1 MSNPS
6 NLLPVNLSPLDP
18 QLSSTKYF
26 NNFFVKDINV
36 SSNVN
41 DTIVAFFD
49 QYTGNQASARVLA
62 TSVVLTSLAQ
72 NINPMSTLAELK
84 KVGTGEL
91 NNYLAMFLNLNRIG
105 TSLLGLNNQ
114 PITSNYVKRTIMV

>member
-6 NLLPVNLSPLDP
+6 NLEPVNLSPLDP

-36 SSNVN
+36 SADVN
-41 DTIVAFFD
+41 DNIVAFFD
-49 QYTGNQASARVLA
+49 GYTGNQSSAKILA
-62 TSVVLTSLAQ
+62 TSVILTSLAQ
-72 NINPMSTLAELK
+72 NVNPMSTLAELK
-84 KVGTGEL
+84 KVGPGEL
-91 NNYLAMFLNLNRIG
+91 NTYLAMFLNLNMVG

-114 PITSNYVKRTIMV
+114 PITSNYIKRTILI

>member
-62 TSVVLTSLAQ
+62 TSVILTSLAQ

-114 PITSNYVKRTIMV
+114 PITSTYVKRTIML

>member
-49 QYTGNQASARVLA
+49 QYTGNQASAKVLA
-62 TSVVLTSLAQ
+62 TSVILTSLAQ
-72 NINPMSTLAELK
+72 NINPLSTLAELK
-84 KVGTGEL
+84 KVCTGEL

-114 PITSNYVKRTIMV
+114 PITSNYVKRTIML

>member
-6 NLLPVNLSPLDP
+6 NLAPVNLSPLDP
-18 QLSSTKYF
+18 LQSSTKYF
-26 NNFFVKDINV
+26 NNFFVKDINI

-41 DTIVAFFD
+41 DSIVAFFD
-49 QYTGNQASARVLA
+49 QYTGNQTSAKILA
-62 TSVVLTSLAQ
+62 TSVILTSLAQ

-84 KVGTGEL
+84 KVGQGEL
-91 NNYLAMFLNLNRIG
+91 NTYLAMFLNLNRVG

-114 PITSNYVKRTIMV
+114 PTTSNYVKRTIML

>member
-49 QYTGNQASARVLA
+49 QYTGNQASAKVLA
-62 TSVVLTSLAQ
+62 TSVILTSLAQ
-72 NINPMSTLAELK
+72 NINPLSTLAELK

-114 PITSNYVKRTIMV
+114 PITSNYVKRTIML

>member
-6 NLLPVNLSPLDP
+6 NLAPVNLSPLDP
-18 QLSSTKYF
+18 LQSSTKYF
-26 NNFFVKDINV
+26 NNFFVKDINI

-41 DTIVAFFD
+41 DSIIAFFD
-49 QYTGNQASARVLA
+49 QYTGNQTSAKILA
-62 TSVVLTSLAQ
+62 TSVILTSLAQ

-84 KVGTGEL
+84 KVGRGEL
-91 NNYLAMFLNLNRIG
+91 NTYLAMFLNLNRVG

-114 PITSNYVKRTIMV
+114 PITSNYVKRTIML

>member
-6 NLLPVNLSPLDP
+6 NLEPVNLSPLDP
-18 QLSSTKYF
+18 QQSATKYF
-26 NNFFVKDINV
+26 NNFFVKDLNI

-41 DTIVAFFD
+41 DSIVAFFD
-49 QYTGNQASARVLA
+49 QYTGNQGSAKILA
-62 TSVVLTSLAQ
+62 TSVILTSLAQ

-91 NNYLAMFLNLNRIG
+91 NTYLAMFLNLNRVG

-114 PITSNYVKRTIMV
+114 PITSNYVKRTIIL

>member
-6 NLLPVNLSPLDP
+6 NLEPVNLSPLDP

-26 NNFFVKDINV
+26 NNFFVKDLNIAT
-36 SSNVN
+36 NVN
-41 DTIVAFFD
+41 DSVIAFFD
-49 QYTGNQASARVLA
+49 QYTGNQASAKILA
-62 TSVVLTSLAQ
+62 TSVILTSLAQ

-84 KVGTGEL
+84 KVGRGEL
-91 NNYLAMFLNLNRIG
+91 NTYLAMFLNLNRVG

-114 PITSNYVKRTIMV
+114 PITSNYVKRTIMI